1 MAGGERGHTRWDAK
15 PCPAWLLDRQTHC
28 SIGPLAALQ
37 RFKDT
42 PSTCDRQAVTLIS
55 LATGA
60 RQGCF
65 VMATQTPTEKT
76 LAQGRGVVARFST
89 TPEEQL
95 RLAGLYLRHF
105 SSSTPAG
112 PLRLIGPNGQA
123 EEVPAELYSVLRE
136 VLQHLKDGQGISL
149 IPNDT
154 LLTTQQASQLLNI
167 SRPYLYKLIDAG
179 EIPFEQVG
187 SHRRLRLCD
196 VEDLRERRRAESRK
210 ALDAIAALEDD
221 NCDYFDSYGETTR
234 E

>member
-1 MAGGERGHTRWDAK
+1 MATPGGTQNPALLGCWIVKPTAASDLWRLCNDSRTPRAPAIAK
-15 PCPAWLLDRQTHC
+15 PLHLFHLQQA
-28 SIGPLAALQ
+28 LA
-37 RFKDT
+37 R
-42 PSTCDRQAVTLIS
+42 V
-55 LATGA
+55 
-60 RQGCF
+60 

-196 VEDLRERRRAESRK
+196 VEGLRERRRAESRK

>member
-1 MAGGERGHTRWDAK
+1 
-15 PCPAWLLDRQTHC
+15 LQQV
-28 SIGPLAALQ
+28 LA
-37 RFKDT
+37 
-42 PSTCDRQAVTLIS
+42 SV
-55 LATGA
+55 
-60 RQGCF
+60 

-76 LAQGRGVVARFST
+76 LPQGRGVVARFST

-123 EEVPAELYSVLRE
+123 EEVPAKLYSVLRE

-149 IPNDT
+149 IPNNT

-221 NCDYFDSYGETTR
+221 NCDYFDNYGETTR